1 MIDLLEFTCDCSFIP
16 RCNGGKFEEPHTPS
30 RRSEP
35 KPKKMVVEMEMEMS
49 FSNIGGLLWRQRKP
63 FRRAAR
69 KRSQLQTLSPFFYV
83 QDK

>member
-1 MIDLLEFTCDCSFIP
+1 MIDLLEFIRFIP
-16 RCNGGKFEEPHTPS
+16 RCSGGKFEEPHTPL

-35 KPKKMVVEMEMEMS
+35 KPKKIVEMEMEMS

-83 QDK
+83 QDKS